1 MNRLALIDK
10 IAAKHG
16 ISKAQAGRILAT
28 VTEEIVA
35 TVKKNDPLTLVG
47 FGTFKLQARPARTG
61 RTRTPAKPSRFRPRS
76 SRSSFRAAPLRQP
89 STKSAASARS
99 KLVRVGFQGAG

>member
-61 RTRTPAKPSRFRPRS
+61 RNPHTGETIKIPAKKFVPGSAFK
-76 SRSSFRAAPLRQP
+76 AAVN
-89 STKSAASARS
+89 K
-99 KLVRVGFQGAG
+99 KCGKCKK

>member
-61 RTRTPAKPSRFRPRS
+61 RNPHTGETIKIPAT
-76 SRSSFRAAPLRQP
+76 L
-89 STKSAASARS
+89 TGTV
-99 KLVRVGFQGAG
+99 KLDGNKKCGKCKK

>member
-47 FGTFKLQARPARTG
+47 FGTFKLQARAW
-61 RTRTPAKPSRFRPRS
+61 ADRFRRHLAAGS
-76 SRSSFRAAPLRQP
+76 S
-89 STKSAASARS
+89 
-99 KLVRVGFQGAG
+99 

>member
-10 IAAKHG
+10 IAAKPG

-61 RTRTPAKPSRFRPRS
+61 RNPHTGETIKIPAKKLPKFVPGSAFK
-76 SRSSFRAAPLRQP
+76 AAVN
-89 STKSAASARS
+89 K
-99 KLVRVGFQGAG
+99 KCGKCKK

>member
-47 FGTFKLQARPARTG
+47 FGTFRLVRLAPVA
-61 RTRTPAKPSRFRPRS
+61 TRTPAKLSRFRPRS